1 MTNLVTMRVQLV
13 AYTHFDPP
21 TDLGWETDAEGSEA
35 LTEFAG
41 RACYETWDK
50 PNPHTATNAGYIRHR
65 CSWTSWQD
73 YVRGCE
79 KCF

>member
-50 PNPHTATNAGYIRHR
+50 RIRILPQMLVIFGM
-65 CSWTSWQD
+65 CW
-73 YVRGCE
+73 
-79 KCF
+79 K

>member
-35 LTEFAG
+35 LT
-41 RACYETWDK
+41 
-50 PNPHTATNAGYIRHR
+50 
-65 CSWTSWQD
+65 
-73 YVRGCE
+73 
-79 KCF
+79 